1 MASEIGTIG
10 EFGQNLAGIS
20 FVVHSPVEL
29 LTYKRIMK
37 CE

>member
-20 FVVHSPVEL
+20 FVFHSPVEL